1 MKRQAIIIGIGILI
15 VLVSFLYWKFSIN
28 VYAINKEILDRY
40 MKESGFEEIKEE
52 RMGSMLVY
60 SDGVNK
66 EYITYNDG
74 EWTAF

>member
-28 VYAINKEILDRY
+28 VYAMNKETLDRY
-40 MKESGFEEIKEE
+40 MKERGFEEIKEE
-52 RMGSMLVY
+52 QMGSMLVY

-74 EWTAF
+74 KWTAF